1 MIQDEIIKV
10 RSTESGQLIDVLVY
24 SKKEHQ
30 IEVVV
35 GEGVH
40 STRCT
45 LLPTGNHM
53 AYAGTI
59 MGREIVYE
67 RTTYQV
73 REDIENS
80 QPSTRRR

>member
-1 MIQDEIIKV
+1 MADEKIQV
-10 RSTESGQLIDVLVY
+10 RSTENDQIIEVLVY
-24 SKKEHQ
+24 SKAENQ

-40 STRCT
+40 STKCK
-45 LLPTGNHM
+45 LLPTSNNM
-53 AYAGTI
+53 AYAGEI

-67 RTTYQV
+67 RTLYQV
-73 REDIENS
+73 REDIEAL